1 MKKKIVVF
9 GGTFNPIHR
18 AHLRIAGFLLRK
30 FRPDKILFIPC
41 NIPYHKTCEEVI
53 DSRHRMEMVCQV
65 IKHEPRFDI
74 SDIEIK
80 RGGKTFSVETMKAL
94 KRQYP
99 VGTRFYFVIG
109 TDSLV
114 DLPRWYEI
122 NKLIKLCQLITIARP
137 GYPFNKLVQKLPF
150 SAGILK
156 SIKQLY
162 QPNPEIN
169 ISSTLIRKNIKEHK
183 SIKSLVTV
191 VVEHYIKEHK
201 LYKLR
206 T

>member
-1 MKKKIVVF
+1 MTKKIIVF

-18 AHLRIAGFLLRK
+18 AHLKIARFLLRK

-53 DSRHRMEMVCQV
+53 ASRHRMEMGRRA
-65 IKHEPRFDI
+65 ISNEPRFTI

-80 RGGKTFSVETMKAL
+80 RGGKTFSVETMKVL

-99 VGTRFYFVIG
+99 AGTRFYFVIG

-122 NKLIKLCQLITIARP
+122 DKLIKLCKFITIARP
-137 GYPFNKLVQKLPF
+137 GYPFNELIQKLPF
-150 SAGILK
+150 SVGILK

-162 QPNPEIN
+162 QPRPRLD
-169 ISSTLIRKNIKEHK
+169 ISSTLIRKNIKEYK
-183 SIKSLVTV
+183 SIKSFVPA
-191 VVEHYIKEHK
+191 VVEHYINEHK
-201 LYKLR
+201 IYKLH